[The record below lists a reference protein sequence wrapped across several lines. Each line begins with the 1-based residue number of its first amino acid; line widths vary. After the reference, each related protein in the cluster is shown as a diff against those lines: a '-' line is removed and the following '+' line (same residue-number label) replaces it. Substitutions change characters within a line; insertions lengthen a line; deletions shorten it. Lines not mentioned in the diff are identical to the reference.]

1 VPRLGCASRPYRDR
15 GLERDRQPS
24 RWEIPLAVAARPWPR
39 SATGSGKA
47 WNRNGRETGDEDL
60 RDGGGD
66 AGFNRDAGACAN
78 EQAQRRR
85 ALGRTTVDRS
95 MKRPTTPRLKG
106 YRNPSRSMIRG
117 ALRGL
122 PILRRSPSREPQGR
136 TASSRSRPP
145 PRRRARRSDERRRLV
160 TWRKAA
166 NEGGL

>member
-1 VPRLGCASRPYRDR
+1 MRHRDTLREIQSVPRLGCASLPYRDR

-85 ALGRTTVDRS
+85 ALGRTTV
-95 MKRPTTPRLKG
+95 
-106 YRNPSRSMIRG
+106 
-117 ALRGL
+117 
-122 PILRRSPSREPQGR
+122 
-136 TASSRSRPP
+136 
-145 PRRRARRSDERRRLV
+145 
-160 TWRKAA
+160 
-166 NEGGL
+166 